1 MGWVDQLF
9 PGLLSDHT
17 LVTRDGSAPTLAQL
31 FQLRRAYQLKGS
43 WLLLHA
49 RLHAAMKMLS
59 ESHAT
64 LKSCNSTIDFLSRV
78 YSKELVVTGKD
89 DCTGH
94 GVEVAVVQKGSF
106 KFANF

>member
-1 MGWVDQLF
+1 
-9 PGLLSDHT
+9 
-17 LVTRDGSAPTLAQL
+17 
-31 FQLRRAYQLKGS
+31 
-43 WLLLHA
+43 
-49 RLHAAMKMLS
+49 MKMLS

-64 LKSCNSTIDFLSRV
+64 LKSCNSTIDYLSRV